1 MKKYSGR
8 TRGCI
13 SIFVNILLIVF
24 SVIFVFSLVKIIL
37 WYNENQ
43 TSNRVMKTISEDIKV
58 VKDTNLYKID
68 FDNLRKINKD
78 VVAFIKVNGTNIEY
92 PIVKANDNEYYLNH
106 SFDNSVN
113 SAGWPFANYINEFDG
128 TDKNITVFGH
138 ARRDGSMF
146 GSLYKTLSNNWRE
159 DKNNLKILFITE
171 RDTFYYQV
179 FSTYKV
185 LSEDYYIKN
194 NFNNDDEYRDFLN
207 KIKSRSN
214 YNYDVDL
221 DVDDSILT
229 LSTCASNDKYRIV
242 LHAKRL

>member
-1 MKKYSGR
+1 MRRHRRNRGR
-8 TRGCI
+8 G
-13 SIFVNILLIVF
+13 SILINILLIIF
-24 SVIFVFSLVKIIL
+24 SFVFVFSLIKIIF
-37 WYNENQ
+37 WYNDNQ
-43 TSNRVMKTISEDIKV
+43 NSNRVMKTIREDIKV

-106 SFDNSVN
+106 SFDNSLN
-113 SAGWPFANYINEFDG
+113 SAGWIFANYINEFDE

-146 GSLYKTLSNNWRE
+146 GTLYKTLSNNWRE

-194 NFNNDDEYRDFLN
+194 SFNDDNEYQEFLN

-221 DVDDSILT
+221 DVNDSILT

>member
-1 MKKYSGR
+1 MRRHRRNRGR
-8 TRGCI
+8 G
-13 SIFVNILLIVF
+13 SILINILLIIF
-24 SVIFVFSLVKIIL
+24 SFVFVFSLIKIIF
-37 WYNENQ
+37 WYNDNQ
-43 TSNRVMKTISEDIKV
+43 NSNRVMKTIREDIKV

-106 SFDNSVN
+106 SFDNSLN
-113 SAGWPFANYINEFDG
+113 SAGWIFANYINEFDE

-146 GSLYKTLSNNWRE
+146 GTLYKTLSNNWRE

-194 NFNNDDEYRDFLN
+194 SFNDDNEYQGFLN

-221 DVDDSILT
+221 DVNDSILT

>member
-1 MKKYSGR
+1 MRRHRRNRGR
-8 TRGCI
+8 G
-13 SIFVNILLIVF
+13 SILINILLIIF
-24 SVIFVFSLVKIIL
+24 SFVFVFSLIKIIF
-37 WYNENQ
+37 WYNDNQ
-43 TSNRVMKTISEDIKV
+43 NSNRVMKTIREDIKV

-92 PIVKANDNEYYLNH
+92 PIVKSNDNEYYLNH
-106 SFDNSVN
+106 SFDNSLN
-113 SAGWPFANYINEFDG
+113 SAGWIFANYINEFDE

-146 GSLYKTLSNNWRE
+146 GTLYKTLSNNWRE

-194 NFNNDDEYRDFLN
+194 SFNDDNEYQEFLN

-221 DVDDSILT
+221 DVNDSILT

>member
-1 MKKYSGR
+1 MRRHRRNRGR
-8 TRGCI
+8 G
-13 SIFVNILLIVF
+13 SILINILLIIF
-24 SVIFVFSLVKIIL
+24 SFVFVFSLIKIIF
-37 WYNENQ
+37 WYNDNQ
-43 TSNRVMKTISEDIKV
+43 NSNRVMKTIREDIKV

-106 SFDNSVN
+106 SFDNSLN
-113 SAGWPFANYINEFDG
+113 SAGWIFANYINEFDE
-128 TDKNITVFGH
+128 TDKNITLFGH

-146 GSLYKTLSNNWRE
+146 GTLYKTLSNNWRE
-159 DKNNLKILFITE
+159 DKNNLKILLITE

-194 NFNNDDEYRDFLN
+194 SFNDDNEYQEFLN

-221 DVDDSILT
+221 DVNDSILT

>member
-1 MKKYSGR
+1 MRRRRRNRGR
-8 TRGCI
+8 G
-13 SIFVNILLIVF
+13 SILINILLIIF
-24 SVIFVFSLVKIIL
+24 SFVFVFSLIKIIF
-37 WYNENQ
+37 WYNDNQ
-43 TSNRVMKTISEDIKV
+43 NSNRVMKTIREDIKV

-106 SFDNSVN
+106 SFDNSLN
-113 SAGWPFANYINEFDG
+113 SAGWIFANYINEFDE
-128 TDKNITVFGH
+128 TDKNITLFGH

-146 GSLYKTLSNNWRE
+146 GTLYKTLSNNWRE
-159 DKNNLKILFITE
+159 DKNNLKILLITE

-194 NFNNDDEYRDFLN
+194 SFNDDNEYQGFLN

-221 DVDDSILT
+221 DVNDSILT